1 MAESF
6 FLHAYDVV
14 YISLLDFGLKFSN
27 QFDFLFHLFQINYHK
42 LKRREIK
49 IKLVWKILSQR

>member
-6 FLHAYDVV
+6 FLQTYDVV
-14 YISLLDFGLKFSN
+14 YISILDFGLKFSN
-27 QFDFLFHLFQINYHK
+27 QFDFLFHLFQINYH
-42 LKRREIK
+42 LKREIK

>member
-27 QFDFLFHLFQINYHK
+27 QFDFLFHLFEINYHK
-42 LKRREIK
+42 LKQREIK
-49 IKLVWKILSQR
+49 IKLV